1 MFSINLSLVLCFR
14 VFTHEMISFVSL
26 NSAGI
31 IVTIIKLQELCT
43 VHNKTDSLLSSI
55 IKLCTKQRLTYYRGK
70 PCCPRLY
77 LYRFLAYVG
86 SYVGFYYL
94 QFNIVF

>member
-1 MFSINLSLVLCFR
+1 MFSINLSLVLYFR

-43 VHNKTDSLLSSI
+43 VPNKTDSLLSSV
-55 IKLCTKQRLTYYRGK
+55 IKLCAKQRLTY
-70 PCCPRLY
+70 
-77 LYRFLAYVG
+77 
-86 SYVGFYYL
+86 
-94 QFNIVF
+94 